1 MAAYSAPAPL
11 CFVIVPGYGGAL
23 YPGLRDSMKA
33 IERVIELIIFNSRWL
48 MAPFYIGLVIAL
60 LVLLFQFGV
69 GLFEFVLHAREAGE
83 SGITLGVLGLVDLT
97 LTGSLILII
106 IFSGYENFVSKID
119 AAEHPDWPDWLAKV
133 DFAGLKQKLMASIV
147 AISAIQVLKAF
158 MNLDKYPD
166 TTRLAWLVGIHMVF
180 VLSTLLLALSD
191 RIGESKD
198 NDH

>member
-1 MAAYSAPAPL
+1 
-11 CFVIVPGYGGAL
+11 
-23 YPGLRDSMKA
+23 MKA

-48 MAPFYIGLVIAL
+48 MAPFYIGLVVAL
-60 LVLLFQFGV
+60 LVLLFQFAV
-69 GLFEFVLHAREAGE
+69 GLFEFVAHAREAGE
-83 SGITLGVLGLVDLT
+83 SGITLSVLGLVDLT
-97 LTGSLILII
+97 LTGSLVLII

-191 RIGESKD
+191 RIGESK
-198 NDH
+198 NNGH

>member
-1 MAAYSAPAPL
+1 
-11 CFVIVPGYGGAL
+11 
-23 YPGLRDSMKA
+23 
-33 IERVIELIIFNSRWL
+33 
-48 MAPFYIGLVIAL
+48 
-60 LVLLFQFGV
+60 
-69 GLFEFVLHAREAGE
+69 
-83 SGITLGVLGLVDLT
+83 VLGLVDLT

>member
-1 MAAYSAPAPL
+1 MAAYSAPAFL

-119 AAEHPDWPDWLAKV
+119 AAEHTDWPDWLAKV

>member
-1 MAAYSAPAPL
+1 MAAYSAPAFL